1 MNEMTETTN
10 APLTQHASEAI
21 MKICKCGC
29 NEEISALNN
38 WEYKRGHK
46 PKGAK
51 KSKAERKPRT
61 APAVV
66 AVEETEEEVP
76 HIEIELNDD
85 QLTAIWGMFSLNQK
99 AFAIAY
105 GLTADRE

>member
-1 MNEMTETTN
+1 MTEMIDTTN
-10 APLTQHASEAI
+10 APLTPEPNEAI

-61 APAVV
+61 APVV
-66 AVEETEEEVP
+66 VEEVEEEVP

>member
-1 MNEMTETTN
+1 MTETTN
-10 APLTQHASEAI
+10 APLTQPTNEAI

-66 AVEETEEEVP
+66 EEVEEDDVPTVDVNMHEAQLERIWQMLPLEE
-76 HIEIELNDD
+76 
-85 QLTAIWGMFSLNQK
+85 K
-99 AFAIAY
+99 AYAIANA
-105 GLTADRE
+105 LTYERE